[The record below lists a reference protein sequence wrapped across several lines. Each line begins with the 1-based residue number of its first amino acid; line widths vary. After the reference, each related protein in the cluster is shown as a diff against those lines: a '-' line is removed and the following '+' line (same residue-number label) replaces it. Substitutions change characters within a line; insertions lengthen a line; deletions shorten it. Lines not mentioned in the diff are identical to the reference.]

1 MILKEAE
8 LFKLK
13 VIAARIIIVQINHL
27 SVNMFEEFVEEKIDK
42 LLVLF
47 SSRQGSSHYQCMAE
61 C

>member
-13 VIAARIIIVQINHL
+13 VIITGIIILQINHL
-27 SVNMFEEFVEEKIDK
+27 SVNMREEFAEEKIDK

-47 SSRQGSSHYQCMAE
+47 SSRQGSSHYLGIR
-61 C
+61 